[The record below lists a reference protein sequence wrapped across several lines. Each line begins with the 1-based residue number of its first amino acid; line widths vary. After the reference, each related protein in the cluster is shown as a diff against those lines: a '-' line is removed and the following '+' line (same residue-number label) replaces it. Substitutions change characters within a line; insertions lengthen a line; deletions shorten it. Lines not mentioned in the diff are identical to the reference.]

1 MSAQSVDHPQ
11 AIRTKPLILAH
22 TFHLAAPLFIHPH
35 VGTTLDSTRWS
46 PVRVHQRDPV
56 NNRAKPY
63 GGGQSLKIY
72 PYARRK
78 AAQKPGYVASV
89 ESGTKG

>member
-46 PVRVHQRDPV
+46 PVRVHQRDQV

-63 GGGQSLKIY
+63 VGRQSLKIY

-78 AAQKPGYVASV
+78 AAKNPGYVASV